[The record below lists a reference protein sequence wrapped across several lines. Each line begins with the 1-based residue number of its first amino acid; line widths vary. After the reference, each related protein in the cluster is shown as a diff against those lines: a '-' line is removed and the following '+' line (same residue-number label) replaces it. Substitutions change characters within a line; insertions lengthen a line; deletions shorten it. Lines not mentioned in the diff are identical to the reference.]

1 MSVLSNAIKLVIL
14 VFNALCVAAMVA
26 CVYSSYLPPQYHP
39 RWSVLGLLFPAFLC
53 ANILFALFWLLFKWK
68 YAALSLLGLL
78 LCFGKARAYLPVNF
92 SEKVP
97 DSAIKIMTYNVGL
110 FGHMDGHTWEDNPVL
125 ELILNSDADIV
136 CLQEIGGF
144 GAAINRKQLKQ
155 DVYPYVMMD
164 KGMAC
169 LSKYPI
175 LSKKQIE
182 YTSQGNNSFAYELC
196 VEQDTVLLV
205 NNHLESYKLSRADK
219 DLYKDVLTNPQN
231 AEDNSDFKNLIRR
244 LMRSNKARGAQV
256 DSVKTFLDANA
267 PSYRHV
273 IVCGDF
279 NETPVS
285 YSYNQLT
292 ENLNDAF
299 ASSGSGL
306 GFTYS
311 RNGMFFRLDHIM
323 VSDAAKVHDAYVDH
337 STDASDHYPMCAV
350 IELK

>member
-1 MSVLSNAIKLVIL
+1 MSVFSNAVKLVVL
-14 VFNALCVAAMVA
+14 VVNALCVAAMVA

-136 CLQEIGGF
+136 CLQEIGGL
-144 GAAINRKQLKQ
+144 GAAINRKKLKQ

-244 LMRSNKARGAQV
+244 VMKSNKVRGAQA
-256 DSVKTFLDANA
+256 DSVAAFLYANA
-267 PSYRHV
+267 SNYRHV

-299 ASSGSGL
+299 ASSGNGL
-306 GFTYS
+306 GFTYE
-311 RNGMFFRLDHIM
+311 RNGMFFRLDHIL
-323 VSDAAKVHDAYVDH
+323 VSDAVKVHDAYVDH